1 MWIKQ
6 LSRALATR
14 AKRLGRDARGSVLVE
29 LALAVPVVTGL
40 IIGGVELSR
49 YAQIHQKMN
58 RLALQ
63 MSDLVTQSDSLQES
77 DFTNIFG
84 AVEHIVDPYDMN
96 TDGRVI
102 ISSVS
107 FVAGGTLVNWQRNN
121 GGALSVS
128 SDVGNEGGTAT
139 LPAGL
144 ALQPGDE
151 LIIAEVFFSFTPI
164 LFNQVVPPRQI
175 QHISYMR
182 PRFGTLDHVDP

>member
-1 MWIKQ
+1 MRFVNLWSA
-6 LSRALATR
+6 LVARAR
-14 AKRLGRDARGSVLVE
+14 RLGQDARGSVLVE

-63 MSDLVTQSDSLQES
+63 MSDLVTQSDSLRES

-84 AVEHIVDPYDMN
+84 AVVHIVDPYNMA

-107 FVAGGTLVNWQRNN
+107 FAAGGTVINWQRNN
-121 GGALSVS
+121 GGALSVTS
-128 SDVGNEGGTAT
+128 QIGNEGGAAT

-144 ALQPGDE
+144 TLQDGDE
-151 LIIAEVFFSFTPI
+151 LIISEVFFSFTPI
-164 LFNQVVPPRQI
+164 LFNQVIPPRQI

>member
-6 LSRALATR
+6 LSRALAAR
-14 AKRLGRDARGSVLVE
+14 AKRLGRDARGSVLIE

-63 MSDLVTQSDSLQES
+63 MSDLVTQSGSLREN

-84 AVEHIVDPYDMN
+84 AVEHIVAPYDVN
-96 TDGRVI
+96 ASGRVI

-121 GGALSVS
+121 GGGLSVS
-128 SDVGNEGGTAT
+128 SKVGSEGGSAT

-144 ALQPGDE
+144 TLQAGDE
-151 LIIAEVFFSFTPI
+151 LIIAEVFFSFRPI
-164 LFNQVVPPRQI
+164 FFNQVVPPRQI
-175 QHISYMR
+175 RHISYMR